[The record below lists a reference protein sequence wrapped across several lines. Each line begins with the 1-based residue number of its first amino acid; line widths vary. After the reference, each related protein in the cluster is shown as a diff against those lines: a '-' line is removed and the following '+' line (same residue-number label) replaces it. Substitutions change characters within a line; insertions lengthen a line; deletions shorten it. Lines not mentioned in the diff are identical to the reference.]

1 MKSRSA
7 YWVLGV
13 GVVLVTA
20 WLALLLWNAGNP
32 APVIGAGRL
41 GPPAHYMLT
50 DTHGQ
55 AITEHSFPGRLRLVF
70 VGFASCADVCPAAL
84 TKFRPA
90 LAALGDDADR
100 VQPLFISVDPDR
112 DTPEHLARYVRAFD
126 PRIVGATGSPAQ
138 LRAFARN
145 YGVYMH
151 VDKATT
157 GAITYAVEHTSSLLL
172 IGSNGELLDAIDSR
186 VPAVELAARLRQQLK
201 PGTPRA

>member
-1 MKSRSA
+1 
-7 YWVLGV
+7 
-13 GVVLVTA
+13 
-20 WLALLLWNAGNP
+20 
-32 APVIGAGRL
+32 
-41 GPPAHYMLT
+41 MLT

-55 AITEHSFPGRLRLVF
+55 AITEHSFPGQLRLVF
-70 VGFASCADVCPAAL
+70 VGFASCADVCPATL

-145 YGVYMH
+145 YGVYMR
-151 VDKATT
+151 VDKATA
-157 GAITYAVEHTSSLLL
+157 GGIAYAVEHTSSLLL
-172 IGSNGELLDAIDSR
+172 IGSNGELLDVIDSR
-186 VPAVELAARLRQQLK
+186 VPAVELAARLRQQLQK
-201 PGTPRA
+201 TYSSIQGGSGACEQVRRFSSCASSSRTQPLALSTRAARTPRPG